1 MSRAYSSDLRERVL
15 DAVAEGQSARSAAVH
30 FGVGTATAVRWVR
43 RWRETGE
50 RVAHKQ
56 GHPVGSKLDIHAEYL
71 LGLIAADKGNPT
83 LEALRTRLA
92 RERGVQVAI
101 STLWGFYRKHGV
113 TFKKRRGMR
122 KSPRGKT
129 DTPHGQPGSNG
140 SQPSTLSV

>member
-30 FGVGTATAVRWVR
+30 FGIGTATAVRWVR

-56 GHPVGSKLDIHAEYL
+56 GHPVGSKLDAHADYL
-71 LGLIAADKGNPT
+71 LGLIADKGNLT
-83 LEALRTRLA
+83 LEELRTRLA
-92 RERGVQVAI
+92 QERGMQVAI

-113 TFKKRRGMR
+113 TFKKRPGMHR
-122 KSPRGKT
+122 RPLGKT

-140 SQPSTLSV
+140 SQLSTLSV